1 MIFQSDPGSAQETR
15 HPRGDLNLFELRPG
29 ARRRGIPSS
38 RALADAQSSSHTTE
52 PDFDEQFMIL
62 PLLPLYYRQYLTNFW
77 VLVTLFF
84 GKFLSKEQLSII
96 LVDRYMGKQSGVR
109 SKFNFDTECRI
120 QQNVVNIREGGRWTR
135 GNNHQMLRE
144 QTKSVH
150 PLIFVIHNNYVLQ
163 SNTLLDCLVVIN
175 VNSDICNCNCVF
187 LQTQFIPNY
196 QRPKVYKV
204 SKNILML

>member
-1 MIFQSDPGSAQETR
+1 
-15 HPRGDLNLFELRPG
+15 
-29 ARRRGIPSS
+29 
-38 RALADAQSSSHTTE
+38 
-52 PDFDEQFMIL
+52 
-62 PLLPLYYRQYLTNFW
+62 
-77 VLVTLFF
+77 
-84 GKFLSKEQLSII
+84 
-96 LVDRYMGKQSGVR
+96 MGKQSGVR

-187 LQTQFIPNY
+187 LRTQFIPYYLKTNSI
-196 QRPKVYKV
+196 QGVQKFSFSFFHALNGQSLESGFRTI
-204 SKNILML
+204 NIQLLSNSLIKSVDL